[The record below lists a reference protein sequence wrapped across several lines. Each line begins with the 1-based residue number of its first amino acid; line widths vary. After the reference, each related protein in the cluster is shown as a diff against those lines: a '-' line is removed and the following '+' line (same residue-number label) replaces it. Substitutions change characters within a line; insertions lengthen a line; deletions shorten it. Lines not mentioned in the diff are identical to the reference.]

1 MENQPI
7 LSICIPTYKR
17 EYLIEKLINGF
28 MLRIVIAPCLKFA
41 SPIILKQTRHRN

>member
-17 EYLIEKLINGF
+17 EYLIEKGF

>member
-17 EYLIEKLINGF
+17 EYLIEKLINGIYAQNCDRS
-28 MLRIVIAPCLKFA
+28 MTHSGTR
-41 SPIILKQTRHRN
+41 SPPPRTGS